1 MKTFWWMSLFV
12 ILGCLFLP
20 VLACATSVS
29 PPVHGCYVGAFP
41 GTNTIFDVEKEI
53 GKKVPLVLSFTDR
66 WGLPYTF
73 PADYARVLWTTGHL
87 LVITWQPQTDLASII
102 AGKWDDYIRSWGK
115 AAAAYGHPVM
125 LRFGHEMNGTWYPW
139 CGKDNGGSETLGYGD
154 PGKPDGPEKYVDAY
168 RHVHDLFK
176 QLGANNVIWV
186 WSPNEGNPVGA
197 SWNALENYYPGD
209 AYVNWLGIDGYNW
222 GTSRPWSYWR
232 SFDEIFG
239 DFYGRLTK
247 LAPGKPIMIAE
258 FASSEQGGNKAN
270 WITNAFQRIKTDYPR
285 IKAFI
290 WFDIIKETEWAIDSS
305 LESLAAFQKA
315 MQDSYYVEELI
326 LKEDE

>member
-1 MKTFWWMSLFV
+1 MVWK
-12 ILGCLFLP
+12 
-20 VLACATSVS
+20 
-29 PPVHGCYVGAFP
+29 
-41 GTNTIFDVEKEI
+41 
-53 GKKVPLVLSFTDR
+53 R
-66 WGLPYTF
+66 QWG
-73 PADYARVLWTTGHL
+73 G
-87 LVITWQPQTDLASII
+87 
-102 AGKWDDYIRSWGK
+102 
-115 AAAAYGHPVM
+115 
-125 LRFGHEMNGTWYPW
+125 
-139 CGKDNGGSETLGYGD
+139 ETLGYGD

-209 AYVNWLGIDGYNW
+209 AYVNWLGMDGYNW
-222 GTSRPWSYWR
+222 GTSRPWSRWR

-258 FASSEQGGNKAN
+258 FASSEQGGNKAS
-270 WITNAFQRIKTDYPR
+270 WITNTFQRIKTDYPR